1 MNSDRELAMRVAVS
15 GDQAAFGQLVER
27 HQTPV
32 RRFLR
37 RLVASDVSAADDLAQ
52 DTFIIAYQKMHTWKG
67 TAQLTTWL
75 HTIAYRLFLDHVRK
89 HSRTSV
95 MAEVPQDGTVASLPA
110 EAEILAR
117 QLMSLLSP
125 EDRTCMTLAY
135 SAGMSHAEISEI
147 VDLPLGSVKSRIHR
161 GKLKLQQWLKEHDHP
176 IQTNGSTPPKED
188 RHAGSA
194 A

>member
-1 MNSDRELAMRVAVS
+1 MRVAVS

-37 RLVASDVSAADDLAQ
+37 RLVAGDVSAADDLAQ

-95 MAEVPQDGTVASLPA
+95 MARVAAERSRRARGSPASSAERPAACSRVTRDASAWVLATEEEGGVLPVP
-110 EAEILAR
+110 
-117 QLMSLLSP
+117 
-125 EDRTCMTLAY
+125 
-135 SAGMSHAEISEI
+135 
-147 VDLPLGSVKSRIHR
+147 
-161 GKLKLQQWLKEHDHP
+161 
-176 IQTNGSTPPKED
+176 
-188 RHAGSA
+188 
-194 A
+194 